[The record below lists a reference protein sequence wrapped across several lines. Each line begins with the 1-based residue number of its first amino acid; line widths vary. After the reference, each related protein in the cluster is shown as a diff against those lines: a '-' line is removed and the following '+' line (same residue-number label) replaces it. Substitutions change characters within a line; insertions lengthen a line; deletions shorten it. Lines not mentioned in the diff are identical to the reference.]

1 MTNRTIVSIIILL
14 LIAASASSQFEGVV
28 ESTSLTTDETG
39 TMVRYPMTMLVK
51 GEMVKIVIPAV
62 GQNQPTTMIYRRD
75 RGMMW
80 VLNDE
85 TKTYFEIV
93 LSDEGANRE
102 SPDDQAAGEGPQPQR
117 TGKSRTILGYACDQV
132 LVKTGEV
139 ETEFWGTKQL
149 GELARTISHVFG
161 DGSADEG
168 SPWGDEI
175 TKMGY
180 FPLVAKTRL
189 QGKVLESMEVTR
201 IARKSLPGDMFD
213 IPSGYRKEGAKD
225 LLERDGSQ

>member
-1 MTNRTIVSIIILL
+1 MTSRTIVPIVILL
-14 LIAASASSQFEGVV
+14 LIAAAASAQFEGVV

-62 GQNQPTTMIYRRD
+62 GQIQATTMIYRRD

-80 VLNDE
+80 VLNDHA
-85 TKTYFEIV
+85 KTYFEVV
-93 LSDEGANRE
+93 LSDEKANRE
-102 SPDDQAAGEGPQPQR
+102 SPSDQGSEEGPEPQR
-117 TGKSRTILGYACDQV
+117 TGKTRTILGYACDQV

-149 GELARTISHVFG
+149 GELARTMSHVFG

-201 IARKSLPGDMFD
+201 IARKAVPAAIFE
-213 IPSGYRKEGAKD
+213 IPEGYRKEGAKD
-225 LLERDGSQ
+225 LLQRDGSQ